1 MRISDWSSDV
11 CSSDLQLAHERD
23 VTREFML
30 AQALA
35 REVLELVDIRIVRGA
50 RGNDESL
57 RDLAA
62 NRIGNTDHGG
72 LLHVRMLEQ
81 RCLDLA
87 PAHRPAGGDDTVVA
101 PAAGTEIPWVG
112 RLGGG
117 KET

>member
-1 MRISDWSSDV
+1 
-11 CSSDLQLAHERD
+11 
-23 VTREFML
+23 ML

-81 RCLDLA
+81 RCLDLDR
-87 PAHRPAGGDDTVVA
+87 AHRPAGGDDHVVG
-101 PAAGTEIPWVG
+101 AAAVIERSEEHTSELQSLMRISYAV
-112 RLGGG
+112 LCL
-117 KET
+117 KKKKLYSTHS